1 MLTVLRLGEL
11 PMSYLGVDLHTNSF
25 TVCYRSRQ
33 GRQRIRTFAIRQ
45 MDGFRKT
52 LRKHDRLAVEATGNT
67 SWFVEQL
74 RDRLAKVIVVDPHQF
89 EVIRRSVK
97 KTDKHDARTLAYF
110 LSKDMLPEA
119 RMKRKENAQLHSLA
133 GTRDKLVKQRTA
145 LINKIY
151 NVLNRHGLTWK
162 KETLTTEKG
171 LKSIMAFD
179 WEPIVRVELDV
190 LSEQVRSLTTSIKRL
205 DEELSDKG
213 QALRGHKNLTS
224 IKGIGKRSATVLL
237 SVIGEV
243 NDFADENK
251 LAAYFGIVPRVFDS
265 NETIRHGRI
274 TKNGSK
280 IGRTTL
286 VQCTLVAKRY
296 NPYLQ
301 GYYERIKRHRG
312 SGKAIIATAR
322 KFLGIIYQTLK
333 NDWIFEDF
341 PNFVIAKT

>member
-1 MLTVLRLGEL
+1 
-11 PMSYLGVDLHTNSF
+11 MSYLGVDLHTSSF
-25 TVCYRSRQ
+25 TVCYQSCQ
-33 GRQRIRTFAIRQ
+33 GKKRIATFDIGGIDR
-45 MDGFRKT
+45 FRKT
-52 LRKHDRLAVEATGNT
+52 LRKADKVAVEATGNT
-67 SWFVEQL
+67 AWFVEQI
-74 RDRLAKVIVVDPHQF
+74 RDRVSKVIVVNPHQF

-119 RMKRKENAQLHSLA
+119 RMKTKENAQLHSLA

-145 LINKIY
+145 LINKIH
-151 NVLNRHGLTWK
+151 NVLNSHGIKFK
-162 KETLTTEKG
+162 KETLSTEKA
-171 LKSIMAFD
+171 LKSIWSYD
-179 WEPIVRVELDV
+179 WDVIVRTELEV
-190 LSEQVRSLTTSIKRL
+190 LVEQVRSLTKSVKKL
-205 DEELSDKG
+205 DEQMSQEGKKLD
-213 QALRGHKNLTS
+213 GHKNLTS
-224 IKGIGKRSATVLL
+224 IKGIGGRSATVLL
-237 SVIGEV
+237 SVIGDV

-251 LAAYFGIVPRVFDS
+251 LAAYFGIVPRVSDS
-265 NETIRHGRI
+265 NEIVRHGRI

-296 NPYLQ
+296 SPYLCR
-301 GYYERIKRHRG
+301 YYERIKRHRG

-341 PNFVIAKT
+341 PSFVIANT

>member
-1 MLTVLRLGEL
+1 
-11 PMSYLGVDLHTNSF
+11 MSYLGVDLHTNSF
-25 TVCYRSRQ
+25 TVCYRSCQ
-33 GRQRIRTFAIRQ
+33 GKQRIATFGIRGIDQ
-45 MDGFRKT
+45 FRKT
-52 LRKHDRLAVEATGNT
+52 LRKPDTVAVEATGNT
-67 SWFVEQL
+67 AWFVEQIKQ
-74 RDRLAKVIVVDPHQF
+74 RVAKVVVVDPHQF
-89 EVIRRSVK
+89 EVIRKSVK
-97 KTDKHDARTLAYF
+97 KTDKHDARTLSFF

-119 RMKRKENAQLHSLA
+119 RMKGKENAQLHSLA

-145 LINKIY
+145 LVNKIY

-179 WEPIVRVELDV
+179 WEPIVRVELEV
-190 LSEQVRSLTTSIKRL
+190 LIEQVRSLSKSIRRL
-205 DEELSDKG
+205 DEEISDKG
-213 QALRGHKNLTS
+213 RNLKGHKNLTS
-224 IKGIGKRSATVLL
+224 IKGIGERSATVLL
-237 SVIGEV
+237 SVIGDV

-251 LAAYFGIVPRVFDS
+251 LAAYFGIVPRVSDS
-265 NETIRHGRI
+265 NEVIRHGRI

-296 NPYLQ
+296 SPYLCN
-301 GYYERIKRHRG
+301 YYERIKRHRG

-341 PNFVIAKT
+341 PNFVIANT